1 MIWHDYCLRSIPMAF
16 LFVPAAL
23 RYFALMSPS
32 HRMPSMIIHVITVS
46 HEQQIHA
53 NSPSISLLKPG
64 TCTAQ
69 PKDWDVAL
77 LNGCSSRFSQGSK
90 HILANWNVDVVGN
103 EAIPGKI
110 LNQHAK
116 AMLTYAYH
124 ILPRLLHSPCS
135 IKTWEFMNMCCKMQ
149 NMSNKFR
156 IPCDICARDTSGPQ
170 WRTCNRGPKPL
181 SCQ

>member
-1 MIWHDYCLRSIPMAF
+1 
-16 LFVPAAL
+16 
-23 RYFALMSPS
+23 
-32 HRMPSMIIHVITVS
+32 MIIHVITVS

-69 PKDWDVAL
+69 PKDRDVAL

-110 LNQHAK
+110 LN
-116 AMLTYAYH
+116 
-124 ILPRLLHSPCS
+124 
-135 IKTWEFMNMCCKMQ
+135 
-149 NMSNKFR
+149 
-156 IPCDICARDTSGPQ
+156 
-170 WRTCNRGPKPL
+170 
-181 SCQ
+181 